1 MRNRPVSFA
10 GICPFVLPLRTNTFS
25 DADECYNKKSK
36 MWNLWHGC
44 HKLSQG
50 CKHCYVYRGDAKRN
64 IDSSVVTQTKSFDL
78 PIQKSVTANTRF
90 LRERMY
96 TPVLPPISLSR
107 MPTVGALRHGND
119 AGTE

>member
-1 MRNRPVSFA
+1 
-10 GICPFVLPLRTNTFS
+10 
-25 DADECYNKKSK
+25 

-96 TPVLPPISLSR
+96 TPVSPPIFLSR
-107 MPTVGALRHGND
+107 MPMVGALKHG
-119 AGTE
+119 G

>member
-78 PIQKSVTANTRF
+78 PIQKKRNGEYKIPSGTYV
-90 LRERMY
+90 Y
-96 TPVLPPISLSR
+96 TCFTSDFFVE
-107 MPTVGALRHGND
+107 D
-119 AGTE
+119 ADGWRAEAWK